1 MSSNLLKLVEKSVS
15 VQVSK
20 QEGDYYLENLCS
32 KTSERE
38 RETEGCQIHFP
49 SFLSLSSPP
58 QVLFFELS
66 RFQATTF
73 IPSNRKKPIT
83 NILDIFGTLYSSY

>member
-1 MSSNLLKLVEKSVS
+1 MSSNLLKLVEKS

-38 RETEGCQIHFP
+38 TEGCQIHFP
-49 SFLSLSSPP
+49 SFLSLSSPA